1 MAKAKITAMEVAR
14 YLRDAPT
21 TTKTK
26 RYTIADG
33 LILDVRKGGQA
44 YWTLRYQRDGKRRDM
59 SLGPARGAGA
69 LTLAEARAEA
79 AKQRAVVKGTDGQD
93 PIEIRK
99 ARKAAQL
106 AEAAAAE
113 AAKAGAR
120 TFKEMAT
127 LYIGKAEKE
136 WKNAKHRQQWSNTLE
151 TYAYP
156 LIGSIPVADVS
167 IDDLQRVLEP
177 IWRTK
182 PETGARVKMR
192 LLTVLDY
199 AQAEEIRP
207 LTAPGRAA
215 LAAVL
220 KKRLGGQKQARRE
233 ADYGHHAA
241 LPWQE
246 VGSFMKALETRDGIA
261 SRCLAFTILTATRS
275 GEARGATW
283 AEINMEE
290 AVWTIPGER
299 MKGGREHRVP
309 LSDAAM
315 DILRGMDV
323 AKKGPASFVFPGNR
337 QGRPLSDMALT
348 AVLRRM
354 KRSDLTVHG
363 FRSTF
368 RDWCGD
374 ATSYPR
380 EVAEAALAHALR
392 DKVEA
397 AYRRSTALER
407 RRALMADW
415 AGQCGR
421 LPAEVVT
428 LRGQDAQGAEQA
440 A

>member
-1 MAKAKITAMEVAR
+1 MAKLTALGVKNAKPGRHSAG
-14 YLRDAPT
+14 
-21 TTKTK
+21 
-26 RYTIADG
+26 DG
-33 LILDVRKGGQA
+33 LILDVRESGRA

-59 SLGPARGAGA
+59 GLGPARGDGA

-79 AKQRAVVKGTDGQD
+79 AKHRSGLKGLAGQD

-113 AAKAGAR
+113 AARAGAR
-120 TFKEMAT
+120 TFREMAT

-151 TYAYP
+151 SYAYP

-246 VGSFMKALETRDGIA
+246 VGSFMKALEARDGIA
-261 SRCLAFTILTATRS
+261 SRCLAFTILTAARS

-283 AEINMEE
+283 AEIDMEA

-315 DILRGMDV
+315 EILRGMEV

-354 KRSDLTVHG
+354 KRSDTVHG

-407 RRALMADW
+407 RRALMAEW

-428 LRGQDAQGAEQA
+428 LRGQDAQGAEHA